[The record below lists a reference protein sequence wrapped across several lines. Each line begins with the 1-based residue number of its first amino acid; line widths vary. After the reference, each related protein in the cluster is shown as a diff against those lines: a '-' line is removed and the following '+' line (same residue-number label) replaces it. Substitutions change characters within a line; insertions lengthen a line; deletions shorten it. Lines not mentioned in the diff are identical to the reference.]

1 MMSFRPVPGLRW
13 LALFVMIAAAI
24 CIGLPASAQMG
35 GMGGM
40 GGGMGGMGGGMGG
53 MGGGMGGMGGGMGGM
68 GGGMG
73 GMGGGM
79 GGMGGGMGGMGG
91 GMGGMGGGMG
101 GGGGGFGSGVVID
114 AQGVLRTQL
123 VADPFL
129 AQERFEAARES
140 LPGDLRRPAALRK
153 VALSRLEAELTR
165 AIETGAGVPDD
176 IQKLAGLTRVQY
188 VFVYPAADGT
198 AGEIVIAGPAEPWMD
213 DAYGRTRGLE
223 TGRPT
228 LLLEHLAAA
237 IRSFAPGHPQ
247 DRLVGCSIDPTQEG
261 LAAMQ
266 QFLRQTGRVNP
277 QATVDE
283 IVNGMKDA
291 LGTQKVSVQ
300 GVASTTHFA
309 HVMVEADYRMKLIG
323 IGLEPPPV
331 RMRTWIEVASA
342 GAVAANALQRWYFV
356 PDYRC
361 LRVAEDDLAI
371 ELVGQGVQL
380 KGADE
385 VVMADGRR
393 LSATRSDGASK
404 AFTEAFTR
412 KYPEIAARHPVYAQ
426 LRNLVDLVVVAAWLQ
441 EHDAY
446 GQAAWSAA
454 TLRDEGSYTIE
465 RLPPAAGAETAIHA
479 VWKGNRLL
487 TPIGGGVTMH
497 PRLALDSPN
506 LQFDEQGDV
515 AAARTTAAEL
525 PAGRWWWD

>member
-1 MMSFRPVPGLRW
+1 MSFRPDSGLRL
-13 LALFVMIAAAI
+13 LASLILIALTGCFAS
-24 CIGLPASAQMG
+24 PVSAQGMG
-35 GMGGM
+35 GMG
-40 GGGMGGMGGGMGG
+40 GGGMGGMGGGGMGG
-53 MGGGMGGMGGGMGGM
+53 MGGGGMGGMGGGGMGGM
-68 GGGMG
+68 GGGGMG
-73 GMGGGM
+73 GMGGGGF
-79 GGMGGGMGGMGG
+79 GGS
-91 GMGGMGGGMG
+91 
-101 GGGGGFGSGVVID
+101 GFGSGVVID
-114 AQGVLRTQL
+114 PQGVLRTQL
-123 VADPFL
+123 VPDPVL
-129 AQERFEAARES
+129 GRERIVAARES

-153 VALSRLEAELTR
+153 VALSRLEAELADAVT
-165 AIETGAGVPDD
+165 AGADVPDA
-176 IQKLAGLTRVQY
+176 ILKLAGLTRVQY
-188 VFVYPAADGT
+188 VFVYPGADGT

-247 DRLVGCSIDPTQEG
+247 DRLVGCSIDPTQDG

-277 QATVDE
+277 RASADE
-283 IVNGMKDA
+283 IVTGMRDA

-300 GVASTTHFA
+300 GVPSTTHFA

-323 IGLEPPPV
+323 IGLEQPPV
-331 RMRTWIEVASA
+331 RMKTWIEAASA

-361 LRVAEDDLAI
+361 LRVDEDDLAI

-385 VVMADGRR
+385 VVMADGQR

-412 KYPEIAARHPVYAQ
+412 LYPEIAARHPVYAQ
-426 LRNLVDLVVVAAWLQ
+426 LRTLVDLAVIAAWMQ

-446 GQAAWSAA
+446 GKSGWSAA
-454 TLRDEGSYTIE
+454 MLRDEAAFGIE
-465 RLPPAAGAETAIHA
+465 RLPPAAEAETAIHA

-506 LQFDEQGDV
+506 LQFDESGDV
-515 AAARTTAAEL
+515 AAARATAADL